1 MDATTPYA
9 RETSFSS
16 GRKVLMMDHASE
28 QRAYEAPKLTP
39 LGSVHALT
47 QAKEWG
53 PADGALWIVP
63 IANVS

>member
-1 MDATTPYA
+1 
-9 RETSFSS
+9 
-16 GRKVLMMDHASE
+16 MDHAAE
-28 QRAYEAPKLTP
+28 QRAYEAPKLTE
-39 LGSVHALT
+39 LGSVHSLT